1 MARAE
6 ADTRVKS
13 GIVGVNGADLYYE
26 LRGDGEAVLFIA
38 GATGDAGH
46 FANVADVLAE
56 EFTVATYDRRGNS
69 RSAGPAG
76 WTATSTDEQSDDAAA
91 LIEALGIEPAFVVG
105 ASGGGII
112 ALNLVIRHADKIR
125 GAVLHEPPLIS
136 VLERPEE
143 TMAILEPI
151 VEGGM
156 ARGGPRGAVEAFLG
170 FAAGESLTALDADTR
185 ERMLGNGET
194 LFGLEFG
201 KFESYRPDD
210 DTLASVSVPV
220 HVVAGR
226 DTAPPFKEPAGWLA
240 ARLGTSVRE
249 SPDAHT
255 PYFDRPAEF
264 AETIRALLRRMT

>member
-6 ADTRVKS
+6 ADIGVKS
-13 GIVGVNGADLYYE
+13 GIVSVNGADLYYE
-26 LRGDGEAVLFIA
+26 LRGDGEPVLFIA

-46 FANVADVLAE
+46 FARVADALAD

-69 RSAGPAG
+69 RSPRPPG
-76 WTATSTDEQSDDAAA
+76 WTATSTNEQSDDAAA
-91 LIEALGIEPAFVVG
+91 LIEALGIKPGVVAG
-105 ASGGGII
+105 ASGGAII
-112 ALNLVIRHADKIR
+112 ALNLVIRHADAIR
-125 GAVLHEPPLIS
+125 AAILHEPPLIS

-143 TMAILEPI
+143 TMAVLEPI
-151 VEGGM
+151 VEEGM

-170 FAAGESLTALDADTR
+170 FAAGESLTALDAETR

-201 KFESYRPDD
+201 TFESYRPDD

-220 HVVAGR
+220 HVLAGR
-226 DTAPPFKEPAGWLA
+226 DTAPLFKEAAGWLA
-240 ARLGTSVRE
+240 ARLGTTVRE

-255 PYFDRPAEF
+255 PYFDRPVEF
-264 AETIRALLRRMT
+264 AQTIRSRLRTMP